1 MKRISLGAALALSG
15 YLAACDNPPRVPEF
29 RSDGEQSSPETADR
43 GSGVSGAA
51 SWSEKIAAFEAF
63 EAEAYADPDSG
74 EADLSDIQGLLPD
87 FVSVS
92 WDEQS
97 YDETTGATAF
107 ENLRITIN
115 TEPAFGVAMDE
126 ARVWGFDDD
135 LLIARINGERLEETG
150 TLFDRLEADGY
161 SLFGAAGALGAVF
174 DFMEAEMGGDAP
186 SEIDFAIN
194 QLDMT
199 VESTVTGPLTLRPFE
214 YVPLSEEQYAQL
226 TGMLEI
232 EPGELEEEGLDGL
245 QALRFAQQAIAVVRS
260 VEIERGSAR
269 NMDMTMQ
276 IDTPEVD
283 QTVSYTLDFYGYEGL
298 SGYDMGGIY
307 YSGMRQE
314 QGMSF
319 DGEALEAEEVY
330 PDGLNIDQLVT
341 ADFMSY
347 EGIRLDTLAGF
358 LARGEFPGL
367 DQRDLISLGQSV
379 VSNYA
384 YQMGGSDVFRVDEM
398 RVEANE
404 FEWLMP
410 EAISVDMQG
419 VAVYPG
425 EIGQTV
431 LSFIPSGEDEEM
443 EAVRGDIAAGIEL
456 LDEHGFSEIPA
467 DIQTAMTWNK
477 DSGETEFSFA
487 AQSDGFG
494 ERIAR
499 LGITLPPYDP
509 IAAAAEEGEL
519 TSAFE
524 DLFETHFSFTGARLY
539 ESDDGG
545 YDKLFGY
552 LHALGKQHESEGW
565 GATLAG
571 MPPEDLRQFI
581 AVMTRSAKGRVQDQ
595 FPQAVDWIE
604 AVAAY
609 FETSGGSLDIRL
621 DPPSPLTPDRIE
633 ELARANDMDAWVEQ
647 FGISVTHTP
656 E

>member
-1 MKRISLGAALALSG
+1 MKRISLGATLVLST
-15 YLAACDNPPRVPEF
+15 YLTACDNPPRVPEL
-29 RSDGEQSSPETADR
+29 RQGDGLSGAETAEAGMS
-43 GSGVSGAA
+43 GSTG
-51 SWSEKIAAFEAF
+51 WSEKFAAFEAF
-63 EAEAYADPDSG
+63 EAEAYADPGSS
-74 EADLSDIQGLLPD
+74 EADLSNIQGLLPD

-97 YDETTGATAF
+97 FDETTGATAF
-107 ENLRITIN
+107 DNLRVTIN

-135 LLIARINGERLEETG
+135 LLIARLNGERFDETG
-150 TLFDRLEADGY
+150 RVFDRLEADGY
-161 SLFGAAGALGAVF
+161 SLFGAAGAMEAVF
-174 DFMEAEMGGDAP
+174 DVMEAQIGEEAS
-186 SEIDFAIN
+186 SEVDFGVN
-194 QLDMT
+194 QFDMT

-214 YVPLSEEQYAQL
+214 YVPLSEETYAQL
-226 TGMLEI
+226 TDMLEI
-232 EPGELEEEGLDGL
+232 EPGELEEEGFDGL
-245 QALRFAQQAIAVVRS
+245 QALRLAQQVIAVGRS

-276 IDTPEVD
+276 IDSPEVS

-298 SGYDMGGIY
+298 SGYDIDGIY
-307 YSGMRQE
+307 YEGMRQQ

-330 PDGLNIDQLVT
+330 PDGLDIDQLLT
-341 ADFMSY
+341 ADYMSY

-358 LARGEFPGL
+358 LARSEFPGL

-379 VSNYA
+379 VTNYT
-384 YQMGGSDVFRVDEM
+384 YQMGGAEMFRVDEM
-398 RVEANE
+398 SVTANE
-404 FEWLMP
+404 FEWLLP
-410 EAISVDMQG
+410 EEILVDMQG

-425 EIGQTV
+425 QIGETV
-431 LSFIPSGEDEEM
+431 LTFVPSGEDEEIQ
-443 EAVRGDIAAGIEL
+443 AVRADIEAGIDL

-487 AQSDGFG
+487 AQSEGFG

-519 TSAFE
+519 DSAFE
-524 DLFETHFSFTGARLY
+524 DLFETHFTFNGARLY

-552 LHALGKQHESEGW
+552 LHALGQQHESEGW

-647 FGISVTHTP
+647 FGISVTHTS

>member
-1 MKRISLGAALALSG
+1 
-15 YLAACDNPPRVPEF
+15 
-29 RSDGEQSSPETADR
+29 
-43 GSGVSGAA
+43 
-51 SWSEKIAAFEAF
+51 
-63 EAEAYADPDSG
+63 
-74 EADLSDIQGLLPD
+74 
-87 FVSVS
+87 
-92 WDEQS
+92 
-97 YDETTGATAF
+97 
-107 ENLRITIN
+107 
-115 TEPAFGVAMDE
+115 
-126 ARVWGFDDD
+126 
-135 LLIARINGERLEETG
+135 
-150 TLFDRLEADGY
+150 
-161 SLFGAAGALGAVF
+161 
-174 DFMEAEMGGDAP
+174 
-186 SEIDFAIN
+186 
-194 QLDMT
+194 
-199 VESTVTGPLTLRPFE
+199 
-214 YVPLSEEQYAQL
+214 
-226 TGMLEI
+226 
-232 EPGELEEEGLDGL
+232 
-245 QALRFAQQAIAVVRS
+245 
-260 VEIERGSAR
+260 
-269 NMDMTMQ
+269 
-276 IDTPEVD
+276 
-283 QTVSYTLDFYGYEGL
+283 
-298 SGYDMGGIY
+298 
-307 YSGMRQE
+307 
-314 QGMSF
+314 MSF

-347 EGIRLDTLAGF
+347 EGIRFDKLAGF
-358 LARGEFPGL
+358 LARSEFPGL

-443 EAVRGDIAAGIEL
+443 EAVRSDIAAGIEL

-487 AQSDGFG
+487 AQSEGFG

-519 TSAFE
+519 ATAFE
-524 DLFETHFSFTGARLY
+524 DLFETHFSFIGARLY

-552 LHALGKQHESEGW
+552 LHALGQQHESEGW

-621 DPPSPLTPDRIE
+621 DPPLPLTPDRIE

-647 FGISVTHTP
+647 FGISVTHKP

>member
-1 MKRISLGAALALSG
+1 MKRISLGATLVLST
-15 YLAACDNPPRVPEF
+15 YLTACDNPPRVPEL
-29 RSDGEQSSPETADR
+29 RQGDGLSGTETSESGES
-43 GSGVSGAA
+43 GSTG
-51 SWSEKIAAFEAF
+51 WSEKFAAFEAF
-63 EAEAYADPDSG
+63 EAEAYADPDSS
-74 EADLSDIQGLLPD
+74 EADLSNIQGLLPD

-92 WDEQS
+92 WNEQS
-97 YDETTGATAF
+97 FDETTGATAF
-107 ENLRITIN
+107 DNLRVTIN

-135 LLIARINGERLEETG
+135 LLIARLNGERFDETG
-150 TLFDRLEADGY
+150 RVFDRLEADGY
-161 SLFGAAGALGAVF
+161 SLFGAAGAMEAVF
-174 DFMEAEMGGDAP
+174 DVMEAQIGEEASG
-186 SEIDFAIN
+186 EVDFGVN
-194 QLDMT
+194 QFDMT

-214 YVPLSEEQYAQL
+214 YVPLSEETYAQL
-226 TGMLEI
+226 TDMLAI
-232 EPGELEEEGLDGL
+232 EAEDLEEEGINGL
-245 QALRFAQQAIAVVRS
+245 QALRLAQQVIAVGRS

-276 IDTPEVD
+276 IDSPEVS

-298 SGYDMGGIY
+298 SGYDIDGIY
-307 YSGMRQE
+307 YEGMRQQ

-330 PDGLNIDQLVT
+330 PDGLDIDQLLT
-341 ADFMSY
+341 ADYMSY
-347 EGIRLDTLAGF
+347 EGIRLDALAGF
-358 LARGEFPGL
+358 LARSEFPGL

-379 VSNYA
+379 VTNYT
-384 YQMGGSDVFRVDEM
+384 YQMGGAEMFRVDEM
-398 RVEANE
+398 SVTANE
-404 FEWLMP
+404 FEWLLP
-410 EAISVDMQG
+410 EEILVDMQG

-425 EIGQTV
+425 QISETV
-431 LSFIPSGEDEEM
+431 LTFVPSGEDEVM
-443 EAVRGDIAAGIEL
+443 QAVRADIEAGIDL

-477 DSGETEFSFA
+477 GSGETEFSFA

-519 TSAFE
+519 DSAFE
-524 DLFETHFSFTGARLY
+524 NLFETHFTFNGARLY

-552 LHALGKQHESEGW
+552 LHALGQQHESEGW

>member
-1 MKRISLGAALALSG
+1 MKRISLGATLVLST
-15 YLAACDNPPRVPEF
+15 YLTACDNPPRVPEL
-29 RSDGEQSSPETADR
+29 RQGNGLSGAETSEGD
-43 GSGVSGAA
+43 GSGSTG
-51 SWSEKIAAFEAF
+51 WSEKFAAFEAF
-63 EAEAYADPDSG
+63 EAEAYADPSSN
-74 EADLSDIQGLLPD
+74 EADLSNIQGLLPD

-92 WDEQS
+92 WEEQS
-97 YDETTGATAF
+97 FDETTGATAF
-107 ENLRITIN
+107 DNLRVTIN

-135 LLIARINGERLEETG
+135 LLIARLNGERLDETG
-150 TLFDRLEADGY
+150 RVFDRLEADGY
-161 SLFGAAGALGAVF
+161 SLFGAAGAMEAVF
-174 DFMEAEMGGDAP
+174 DVMEAQIGEEAS
-186 SEIDFAIN
+186 SEVDFGVN
-194 QLDMT
+194 QFDMI

-214 YVPLSEEQYAQL
+214 YVPLSEETYAQL
-226 TGMLEI
+226 TDMLEM
-232 EPGELEEEGLDGL
+232 EPGELEEEGFDGL
-245 QALRFAQQAIAVVRS
+245 QALRLAQQVIAVGRS

-276 IDTPEVD
+276 IDSPEVS

-298 SGYDMGGIY
+298 SGYDIDGIY
-307 YSGMRQE
+307 YEGMRQQ

-330 PDGLNIDQLVT
+330 PDGLDIDQLLT
-341 ADFMSY
+341 ADYMSY

-358 LARGEFPGL
+358 LARSEFPGL

-379 VSNYA
+379 VTNYT
-384 YQMGGSDVFRVDEM
+384 YQMGGAEMFRVDEM
-398 RVEANE
+398 SVTANE
-404 FEWLMP
+404 FEWLLP
-410 EAISVDMQG
+410 EEILVDMQG

-425 EIGQTV
+425 QIGETV
-431 LSFIPSGEDEEM
+431 LTFVPSGDDEEIQ
-443 EAVRGDIAAGIEL
+443 AVRADIEAGIDL

-487 AQSDGFG
+487 AQSEGFG

-519 TSAFE
+519 DSAFE
-524 DLFETHFSFTGARLY
+524 DLFETHFTFNGARLY

-552 LHALGKQHESEGW
+552 LHALGQQHESEGW

-647 FGISVTHTP
+647 FGISVTHTS